1 MSVGSGT
8 AARWSWAQARA
19 RRLERH
25 GLSVPSPDA
34 RPADVAAAICGAHAQ
49 VLSAAELSIG
59 LRLAGGTRQDV
70 REALW
75 TERSLVKTFG
85 PRGTVHLLPTRDLPV
100 WIGALAAVPPAG
112 SSFPEDVRLTP
123 EQRDEVVEAI
133 AAALADAELTVDEL
147 GEAVVAAT
155 GPWAGDLVMPAFN
168 GMWPR
173 WRQAVGTA
181 ATKGVLCFGPNRGRK
196 VTYTSPRRWLPG
208 FRPAG
213 GRAAVA
219 ELLRRYLHAYGPAT
233 PRHFAKWFGGP
244 PRWASE
250 LFDALAGELEQIELE
265 GTPAW
270 VAAGARQLDGAGVV
284 AAQLLH
290 VHQPVRLAAGQ
301 AHRRA
306 RRRQQPGHVGRA
318 DGHGR
323 RVGGQPPASALCDQ
337 PAGDQLAVGRREAL
351 QAGDAQEPGGGL
363 VAALEPADR
372 PGGELAHAGQLGLG
386 PRHLDADADDAG
398 DRDPEPPAG
407 QSDADHPAHRVAGH
421 HHPLAGAEEPGDVGG
436 VLPERVGG
444 GVAGTPVAAQV
455 RDHPAAGPALPEQ
468 PAHPG
473 PDLPGRAQPVQQ
485 QQRRLPRSPFPH
497 PEVPGVHRPPRHPRF
512 TSIAPGAAT
521 RDHRRPGRG
530 PRTPAGAGLE
540 VSPGGGHDGAQRPP
554 PGRLGP
560 TRGGRR
566 WRQDPPPSPSPT
578 ASSSSART
586 PTSRACRT
594 RRWRGCGAGRR
605 WRGWRSRRSGRGRA
619 GPGSGRY

>member
-112 SSFPEDVRLTP
+112 SAFPEDVRLTP

-219 ELLRRYLHAYGPAT
+219 ELVRRYLHAYGPAT

-250 LFDALAGELEQIELE
+250 LFDALAGELEQVELE

-270 VAAGARQLDGAGVV
+270 VAAGDAAVPSGAPGG
-284 AAQLLH
+284 
-290 VHQPVRLAAGQ
+290 VRLLPYFDAY
-301 AHRRA
+301 
-306 RRRQQPGHVGRA
+306 
-318 DGHGR
+318 
-323 RVGGQPPASALCDQ
+323 
-337 PAGDQLAVGRREAL
+337 AVGCQPREL
-351 QAGDAQEPGGGL
+351 L
-363 VAALEPADR
+363 F
-372 PGGELAHAGQLGLG
+372 
-386 PRHLDADADDAG
+386 
-398 DRDPEPPAG
+398 
-407 QSDADHPAHRVAGH
+407 
-421 HHPLAGAEEPGDVGG
+421 
-436 VLPERVGG
+436 
-444 GVAGTPVAAQV
+444 
-455 RDHPAAGPALPEQ
+455 
-468 PAHPG
+468 
-473 PDLPGRAQPVQQ
+473 PGRAAE
-485 QQRRLPRSPFPH
+485 RAL
-497 PEVPGVHRPPRHPRF
+497 
-512 TSIAPGAAT
+512 
-521 RDHRRPGRG
+521 
-530 PRTPAGAGLE
+530 
-540 VSPGGGHDGAQRPP
+540 
-554 PGRLGP
+554 
-560 TRGGRR
+560 
-566 WRQDPPPSPSPT
+566 SPS
-578 ASSSSART
+578 
-586 PTSRACRT
+586 
-594 RRWRGCGAGRR
+594 GQAGNYPVLLVDGTVAGV
-605 WRGWRSRRSGRGRA
+605 WHQRRSGRKLDVTVEPLDELGAARRRELDGQVERVAELLEGDPRLTVGTVTA
-619 GPGSGRY
+619 GGHA